1 MPMVIKG
8 ENDATVFARSGRSTS
23 LAGWEGVFGGGPR
36 ERRFK
41 NAVAN
46 KGLEVV
52 DDGDVGVRG
61 VWPRVRFSG
70 A

>member
-1 MPMVIKG
+1 MG
-8 ENDATVFARSGRSTS
+8 EG
-23 LAGWEGVFGGGPR
+23 R